1 MQRPSHKELHNK
13 IRFGQKG
20 RSIRIGPLIGGK
32 MKDLNCPKGHGPMAL
47 KELEKQTTF
56 KGLDITYLADIF
68 VCPEC
73 GIEAG
78 TVKTAGNVQRAIAD
92 AYRSKT
98 GLLTSQ

>member
-1 MQRPSHKELHNK
+1 
-13 IRFGQKG
+13 
-20 RSIRIGPLIGGK
+20 
-32 MKDLNCPKGHGPMAL
+32 MKDLNCPKGHGPIAL

-56 KGLDITYLADIF
+56 KGVDITYSADTF

-92 AYRSKT
+92 AYRSKM
-98 GLLTSQ
+98 GLLTS